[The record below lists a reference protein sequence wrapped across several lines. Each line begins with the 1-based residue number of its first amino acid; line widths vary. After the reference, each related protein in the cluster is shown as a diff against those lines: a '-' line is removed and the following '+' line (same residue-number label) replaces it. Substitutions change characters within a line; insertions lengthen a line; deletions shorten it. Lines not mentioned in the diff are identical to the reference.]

1 MADSGRKGRP
11 KRPLEDPLADSED
24 DVPWRELAQRK
35 HDSENTPLFPVMI
48 TLYHDAT
55 AVKSPASVAP
65 MQSGKVATTVAKS
78 AVSSI
83 NVAGPED
90 RGKVR
95 VWDKRD
101 GSWKLVYLES
111 IHGLKFVPV
120 KLERTGAVADQAT
133 WEDSDEE
140 PSPGNDAVPF
150 RDPFHEYPM
159 YPELRGWKEEA
170 IRLKNFQGGG
180 RQMGQEKMEITSFS
194 QKRQGKPLVLCTSFP
209 ANDILVP
216 AGLTSTLMIS
226 SRGGFVIWN

>member
-11 KRPLEDPLADSED
+11 KRQLEDSED
-24 DVPWRELAQRK
+24 DVPWRELAQQK
-35 HDSENTPLFPVMI
+35 HDIDNAPLLVFPVI
-48 TLYHDAT
+48 TLYHDST
-55 AVKSPASVAP
+55 AVKSAAMVAP
-65 MQSGKVATTVAKS
+65 ATTPPTVAKS

-90 RGKVR
+90 REKVR
-95 VWDKRD
+95 VWDQRV

-120 KLERTGAVADQAT
+120 KLEGTGAVADQAT
-133 WEDSDEE
+133 WEDSEEE

-150 RDPFHEYPM
+150 RELFHEYPM
-159 YPELRGWKEEA
+159 YPHLRWWKEEA

-180 RQMGQEKMEITSFS
+180 RRMGQETMEITALS
-194 QKRQGKPLVLCTSFP
+194 QTRKGIPLVLCTSFP

-216 AGLTSTLMIS
+216 AGLTSTLKIS